1 MNILNSSSL
10 VLKLVSLKLN
20 RSTMKLVVYLKE
32 MQNTNQHTLWKLCV
46 YMVNFIILHTANKE
60 WVVKRLLALLALQ

>member
-32 MQNTNQHTLWKLCV
+32 MQNINQHTLWKLCV
-46 YMVNFIILHTANKE
+46 YMVGFIILHTANKNG
-60 WVVKRLLALLALQ
+60 V

>member
-32 MQNTNQHTLWKLCV
+32 MQNINQHTL
-46 YMVNFIILHTANKE
+46 
-60 WVVKRLLALLALQ
+60 

>member
-20 RSTMKLVVYLKE
+20 RSTMKLVVCLKE
-32 MQNTNQHTLWKLCV
+32 MQNINEHT
-46 YMVNFIILHTANKE
+46 
-60 WVVKRLLALLALQ
+60 